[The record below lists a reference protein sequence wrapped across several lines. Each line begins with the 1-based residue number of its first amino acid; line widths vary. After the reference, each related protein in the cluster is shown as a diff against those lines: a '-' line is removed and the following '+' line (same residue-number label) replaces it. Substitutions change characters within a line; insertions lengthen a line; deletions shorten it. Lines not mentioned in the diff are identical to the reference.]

1 MSSITHR
8 QPKMT
13 SMIFSKM
20 VKNMNLS
27 ANTKWFVPPLHQVAK
42 LIHVRDQG
50 IAGVEGDLQE
60 HLKEVAAILKRK
72 VAYVSVSGI
81 EV

>member
-13 SMIFSKM
+13 NMIFSKT
-20 VKNMNLS
+20 VKNMKLS
-27 ANTKWFVPPLHQVAK
+27 TNTKWFVPPLHQVAK
-42 LIHVRDQG
+42 LIHVCDQG

-60 HLKEVAAILKRK
+60 HLKEIAAALKRK